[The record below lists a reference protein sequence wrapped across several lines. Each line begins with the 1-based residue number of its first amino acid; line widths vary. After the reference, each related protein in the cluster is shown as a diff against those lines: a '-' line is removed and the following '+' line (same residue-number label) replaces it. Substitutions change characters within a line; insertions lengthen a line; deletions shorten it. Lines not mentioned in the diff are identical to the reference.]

1 MPVKTI
7 PYDAAEDL
15 AMPEDQAELL
25 SEAFASGDAKYI
37 AIALGTV
44 ARARGMSAIADKAGV
59 TRPGLYKAL
68 GPSGDPQ
75 LSTLLGVVN
84 ALGFRLAL
92 EKTVP

>member
-7 PYDAAEDL
+7 PYDAAEDM
-15 AMPEDQAELL
+15 AAPEDQAELL
-25 SEAFASGDAKYI
+25 SEAFASGDAKFI
-37 AIALGTV
+37 VVALGTV
-44 ARARGMSAIADKAGV
+44 ARARGMSAIAGKAGV